1 MNEIADNLTSRN
13 KIHPHKF
20 QLYIGMVGMV
30 MFFAALTSAY
40 IVRQAAGNW
49 LEFRLPSMFFVST
62 AVILLSS
69 ATLHFSYKAFLN
81 NNKTIYQLLL
91 VVSFILA
98 FTFIICQYQ
107 GWQQMGA
114 MGVDLKGNPAGSF
127 VYALSIAHI
136 LHVLGGI
143 GAIMMACLHAFLLK
157 FKVTPRRK
165 LRFEL
170 TLQYW
175 HFVDVI
181 WVYLFIFM
189 LLQR

>member
-49 LEFRLPSMFFVST
+49 LEFRLPSMFFTST

-69 ATLHFSYKAFLN
+69 TTLHFSYKAFLN
-81 NNKTIYQLLL
+81 NNKTVYQLLL
-91 VVSFILA
+91 VLSFILA
-98 FTFIICQYQ
+98 FAFVICQYL
-107 GWQQMGA
+107 GWQQMGM

-127 VYALSIAHI
+127 VYALSIAHV

-143 GAIMMACLHAFLLK
+143 AAIAMSLLQAFLLT

-170 TLQYW
+170 TIQYW
-175 HFVDVI
+175 HFVDII

>member
-1 MNEIADNLTSRN
+1 MVENMTERN
-13 KIHPHKF
+13 KIHPLKF
-20 QLYIGMVGMV
+20 QLYIGMVGIV
-30 MFFAALTSAY
+30 MFFTALTSAY

-49 LEFRLPSMFFVST
+49 LEFRLPNMFFTST
-62 AVILLSS
+62 AVIILSS
-69 ATLHFSYKAFLN
+69 LTLHLSYKSFLGGN
-81 NNKTIYQLLL
+81 ENRYRLFL
-91 VVSFILA
+91 VASFILSFA
-98 FTFIICQYQ
+98 FIICQYL
-107 GWQQMGA
+107 GWQQMGV

-127 VYALSIAHI
+127 VYALSIAHV

-143 GAIMMACLHAFLLK
+143 AAITMACLHAFLLK

-170 TLQYW
+170 TMQYW
-175 HFVDVI
+175 HFVDII

>member
-49 LEFRLPSMFFVST
+49 LEFRLPSMFFIST

-69 ATLHFSYKAFLN
+69 ATLHFSYKAYLN
-81 NNKTIYQLLL
+81 NNKTAYQLLL
-91 VVSFILA
+91 VLSFILS
-98 FTFIICQYQ
+98 FGFVICQYL
-107 GWQQMGA
+107 GWQQMGM

-127 VYALSIAHI
+127 VYALSIAHV

-143 GAIMMACLHAFLLK
+143 AAIAMSLLQAFLLK
-157 FKVTPRRK
+157 FKVTPRRT

-170 TLQYW
+170 TIQYW
-175 HFVDVI
+175 HFVDII

>member
-1 MNEIADNLTSRN
+1 MTDNLTSRN
-13 KIHPHKF
+13 KIHPLKF
-20 QLYIGMVGMV
+20 QLYIGMVGII
-30 MFFAALTSAY
+30 MFFVALTSAY

-49 LEFRLPSMFFVST
+49 LEFRLPSMFFIST

-81 NNKTIYQLLL
+81 NNKTVYQLLL
-91 VVSFILA
+91 VLSFILA
-98 FTFIICQYQ
+98 FAFVICQYL
-107 GWQQMGA
+107 GWQQMGM

-127 VYALSIAHI
+127 VYALSIAHV

-143 GAIMMACLHAFLLK
+143 AAIAMSLLQAFLLT
-157 FKVTPRRK
+157 FKVTPRRT

-170 TLQYW
+170 TIQYW
-175 HFVDVI
+175 HFVDII